1 MAPTSYAKV
10 SVSRKNGLVKSTEC
24 FFINFMIRVVIT
36 LVCPSW
42 PCEVSQTLL
51 VLLVAK
57 TKRLSGVLVGAMVGP
72 SLSNL

>member
-1 MAPTSYAKV
+1 MPYAKV

-42 PCEVSQTLL
+42 PCEVSRMLL

-57 TKRLSGVLVGAMVGP
+57 TKGLLGALTGVEVRQ
-72 SLSNL
+72 SSSNL